1 MRLFAW
7 LAGAGLLVFAVAAN
21 GEPYYPSTPRW
32 NNAVLPAFVLI
43 ALLGNAF
50 ICGVFSGPHSRYQS
64 RLVWLPTFV
73 LLLAASSGTE
83 IFQRKRKETA

>member
-1 MRLFAW
+1 LEQRRSS
-7 LAGAGLLVFAVAAN
+7 GLH
-21 GEPYYPSTPRW
+21 PD
-32 NNAVLPAFVLI
+32 PAFILI

-64 RLVWLPTFV
+64 RLVWLPTLV

-83 IFQRKRKETA
+83 IFPRRRAKTD